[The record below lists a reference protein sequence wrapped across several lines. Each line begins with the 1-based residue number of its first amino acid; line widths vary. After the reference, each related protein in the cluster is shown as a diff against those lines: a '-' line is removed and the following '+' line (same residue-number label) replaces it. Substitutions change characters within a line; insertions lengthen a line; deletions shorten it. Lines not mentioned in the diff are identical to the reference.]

1 MIVYWTTEEKLE
13 KIEIRKWTI
22 DERNVMTIQRKIQM
36 IGEDNEKKIGSQVIK
51 KVVKKKKNL
60 VRDEN
65 ATVEGK
71 EIGAENETVEGI
83 TEKGLETETHQRGAA
98 GMKDPKKGLEVEI
111 EREESDERVVIE
123 NGKEKKAQ
131 LGKDLG
137 LEKSIEVVPKIEN
150 EVDPEIAAAAP
161 GIAPETKPKKSVQAE
176 IARKIRTNID

>member
-71 EIGAENETVEGI
+71 EIGAENGTVEGKHSLKYGFNNLSVI
-83 TEKGLETETHQRGAA
+83 GILEISTRSNNYYVKCFEK
-98 GMKDPKKGLEVEI
+98 V
-111 EREESDERVVIE
+111 
-123 NGKEKKAQ
+123 
-131 LGKDLG
+131 
-137 LEKSIEVVPKIEN
+137 
-150 EVDPEIAAAAP
+150 
-161 GIAPETKPKKSVQAE
+161 
-176 IARKIRTNID
+176 

>member
-36 IGEDNEKKIGSQVIK
+36 IGEDKEKKIGSQVIK

-71 EIGAENETVEGI
+71 KIGAENETVEGKHSLI
-83 TEKGLETETHQRGAA
+83 YGFYNL
-98 GMKDPKKGLEVEI
+98 
-111 EREESDERVVIE
+111 
-123 NGKEKKAQ
+123 
-131 LGKDLG
+131 
-137 LEKSIEVVPKIEN
+137 KIYQFN
-150 EVDPEIAAAAP
+150 
-161 GIAPETKPKKSVQAE
+161 
-176 IARKIRTNID
+176 

>member
-137 LEKSIEVVPKIEN
+137 LEKSIEVAPKIEN

-161 GIAPETKPKKSVQAE
+161 GIAPEMKPKKSVQAE

>member
-36 IGEDNEKKIGSQVIK
+36 IGEGNEKKIGSQVIK

-71 EIGAENETVEGI
+71 EIGAENETVEGKHSLI
-83 TEKGLETETHQRGAA
+83 YGFYN
-98 GMKDPKKGLEVEI
+98 PSV
-111 EREESDERVVIE
+111 
-123 NGKEKKAQ
+123 
-131 LGKDLG
+131 
-137 LEKSIEVVPKIEN
+137 KIYQFN
-150 EVDPEIAAAAP
+150 
-161 GIAPETKPKKSVQAE
+161 
-176 IARKIRTNID
+176 